1 MFFLLASVL
10 ALSISAAVVM
20 FGFGIVLPFLPL
32 YAQILGAGSGLD
44 IGLLSSAFLLTRTFL
59 ATPFGMASDR
69 IGRKKMIMLGMA
81 VYAITSILFALS
93 ESWFQLLIFRLL
105 QGVASAM
112 VWPPATALVADLT
125 PAGKRGTAMGI
136 YNSISMSGWV
146 IGPAVGGGIQWYARN
161 VMMLEQLES
170 FRLPFYFSA
179 ALSLIS
185 LSLVWFLVKLPA
197 IQKKGMDPLA
207 LFPFKH
213 IEGKFKKTIYA
224 LLVIGIS
231 YGFATSFIEP
241 LLVYFVQH
249 EYFLSP
255 DEVTQSMAAIFS
267 VTGIATLL
275 VMVYAGRLADKFSK
289 KKIIAIFT
297 SVAQA
302 LTIAMPFS
310 GSISNIGV
318 VMVIRSAFY
327 SLTSPAYTA
336 LQQDL
341 LPQKVRGTLTG
352 MFDTFFGLGSIAGP
366 VISFILYDEVSHSM
380 PFIVSGILGIAT
392 VLILFLIA
400 KEPAKDEVQ

>member
-1 MFFLLASVL
+1 VFFLLASVL

>member
-1 MFFLLASVL
+1 MLASVL

>member
-10 ALSISAAVVM
+10 ALSLSAAVVM

-93 ESWFQLLIFRLL
+93 ESWLQLLIFRLL

-125 PAGKRGTAMGI
+125 PAGKRGTAMGL

-179 ALSLIS
+179 AFSIIS
-185 LSLVWFLVKLPA
+185 LALVWFSVKLPA
-197 IQKKGMDPLA
+197 TQKTGRDPHA

-213 IEGKFKKTIYA
+213 IEGKFKRTIYA

-249 EYFLSP
+249 EYLLSP

-289 KKIIAIFT
+289 KKIIAVFT

-380 PFIVSGILGIAT
+380 PFIVSGILGLAT
-392 VLILFLIA
+392 VLVLFLIA
-400 KEPAKDEVQ
+400 KEPAKGEVQ

>member
-1 MFFLLASVL
+1 MLASVL

-125 PAGKRGTAMGI
+125 PAGKRGAAMGI

-197 IQKKGMDPLA
+197 IQRKGMDPPA

-213 IEGKFKKTIYA
+213 IEGKFKKTIYS

-289 KKIIAIFT
+289 KKIIAVFT

>member
-1 MFFLLASVL
+1 LLASVL